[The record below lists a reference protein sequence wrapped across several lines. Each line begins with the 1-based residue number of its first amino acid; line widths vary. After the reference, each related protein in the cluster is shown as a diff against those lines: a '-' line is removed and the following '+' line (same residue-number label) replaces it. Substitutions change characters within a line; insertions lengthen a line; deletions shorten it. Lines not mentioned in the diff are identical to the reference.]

1 MGGATKGVLI
11 TYHLLRFANGSARP
25 PEGVVDINPAKQNK
39 FSAGTGIQIFSPETF
54 LSLLRDGD
62 KVFVVNPA
70 YKVEVKEFLEANYSR
85 KVAIEV
91 LS

>member
-1 MGGATKGVLI
+1 MLI
-11 TYHLLRFANGSARP
+11 TYHLLRFANGSALP
-25 PEGVVDINPAKQNK
+25 PEGIVDLNPAKQNK
-39 FSAGTGIQIFSPETF
+39 FSAGMGIKIFSPKSF

-62 KVFVVNPA
+62 KIFVVNPA
-70 YKVEVKEFLEANYSR
+70 YEVEIKEFLEANYLK